1 MKPPEYGVR
10 MRRRRA
16 RRAALIRI
24 ARNALRRPDDQP
36 PDYGLRLRHRFSR
49 RAVLI
54 GGAQAGLFG
63 LLLWRLR
70 QLQIIETSEY
80 RLLSDE
86 NRMTVRLVAPVRG
99 SIYDRAGRIV
109 AEDRENFRVIVIPA
123 FCKSLAATLDAISR
137 IVPVSAGDKDRV
149 MRAARRQSGY
159 FPVLVTE
166 GLTWRQFALL
176 GVLAPQ
182 LAGVHPDRATYRRYN
197 HAASMAHVVGYVGMA
212 DQTEVGEDPVMRVPG
227 FRTGKAGIEKGLDRE
242 LRGEAGSIKYEV
254 DAHGRVVREL
264 DSTPS
269 VRGKDLVLT
278 IDQELQAIALKRLEG
293 LRVASIVVLDVHTGG
308 ILVMASYPTFDP
320 NDISF
325 KVDPKKWTELARAKD
340 HPLENRALRGQYP
353 PGSTFKVVTALAG
366 LETGVITPHE
376 RMTCPGGYQFGRRTF
391 RCWKRHG
398 GGIDVHEAIKQS
410 CDVYFYETVKRVG
423 IDRLAITSRAL
434 GLGQIYDLGL
444 AGQKQ
449 GIVPDTAWKRARFGQ
464 PWYPGETISCGIG
477 QGYVAATPL
486 QLAVATARIATG
498 TAVVPRLVVPSDR
511 DFEPF
516 PPLDLDPKNLDLVRA
531 GMYGVVNEP
540 GGTAGRSA
548 LQLPDVKMA
557 GKTGTSQ
564 VISAKNQHKLKGWEG
579 ETHALFIAY
588 APFDSPRYAAACVVE
603 HGGGGSRAAAPVV
616 RDVMTEIL
624 LRDPAATPAF
634 VAVSQMAPS
643 PAIAAS
649 EQSE

>member
-1 MKPPEYGVR
+1 MIGSTF
-10 MRRRRA
+10 
-16 RRAALIRI
+16 
-24 ARNALRRPDDQP
+24 RRPADQA
-36 PDYGLRLRHRFSR
+36 PDYALRLRHRFSR
-49 RAVLI
+49 RAILI

-70 QLQIIETSEY
+70 QLQIVETSEY

-86 NRMTVRLVAPVRG
+86 NRMTMQLVAPVRG
-99 SIYDRAGRIV
+99 TIYDRAGRIV
-109 AEDRENFRVIVIPA
+109 AEDRENFRVLVIPA
-123 FCKSLAATLDAISR
+123 FCEDLAATLDAIDQ
-137 IVPVSAGDKDRV
+137 IVPVSAADKDRV

-166 GLTWRQFALL
+166 GLTWRQFTLL

-182 LAGVHPDRATYRRYN
+182 LAGVRPDRATYRRYN
-197 HAASMAHVVGYVGMA
+197 HAMSMAHVVGYVGMA
-212 DQTEVGEDPVMRVPG
+212 DKVEVDEDPIMRVPG
-227 FRTGKAGIEKGLDRE
+227 FRTGKAGIEKGLDQE
-242 LRGEAGSIKYEV
+242 LRGHAGSINYEV

-264 DSTPS
+264 GSTPS

-278 IDQELQAIALKRLEG
+278 IDQELQTVALRRLEG
-293 LRVASIVVLDVHTGG
+293 LRVASVVVIDVLTGG
-308 ILVMASYPTFDP
+308 ILVMASFPTFDP

-325 KVDPKKWTELARAKD
+325 KIDPKKWTELARAKD

-366 LETGVITPHE
+366 LENGVITPFE
-376 RMTCPGGYQFGRRTF
+376 RMSCPGSYQFGRRTF
-391 RCWKRHG
+391 RCWKAHG
-398 GGIDVHEAIKQS
+398 GGVDVHRAIKES

-423 IDRLAITSRAL
+423 IDRLAVTARAL

-449 GIVPDTAWKRARFGQ
+449 GIVPDTAWKRKRFGQ

-477 QGYVAATPL
+477 QGYVSTTPL
-486 QLAVATARIATG
+486 QLAVVAARVATG
-498 TAVVPRLVVPSDR
+498 RAVVPRLVVPADQAL
-511 DFEPF
+511 EPF
-516 PPLDLDPKNLDLVRA
+516 PLLSIDPANLELVRA

-540 GGTAGRSA
+540 GGTAVRSA
-548 LQLPDVKMA
+548 LPLPEVKMA

-624 LRDPAATPAF
+624 LRDPSARLAA
-634 VAVSQMAPS
+634 
-643 PAIAAS
+643 AAS
-649 EQSE
+649 ELPQ